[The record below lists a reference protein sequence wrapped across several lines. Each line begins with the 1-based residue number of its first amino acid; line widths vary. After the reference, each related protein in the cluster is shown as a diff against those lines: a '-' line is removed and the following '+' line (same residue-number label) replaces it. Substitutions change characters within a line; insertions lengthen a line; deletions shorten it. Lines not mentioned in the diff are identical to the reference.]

1 MPRFLLALRDTA
13 NVRASCG
20 AAGVS
25 RAEAYRQ
32 RQKLTRFRNAWDEAV
47 DDAVDTLEEVAWKRA
62 KDESDYL
69 LWKLLASLRRDKYGD
84 QITVNVR
91 NAARQLATQ
100 YGLDER
106 ELVAEAERIV
116 SENASKA

>member
-1 MPRFLLALRDTA
+1 MLRFLLALRETA
-13 NVRASCG
+13 NVRKSCM
-20 AAGVS
+20 AAGIS
-25 RAEAYRQ
+25 RTEAYRQ
-32 RQKLTRFRNAWDEAV
+32 RQKFVRFRNAWDEAV

-69 LWKLLASLRRDKYGD
+69 LWKLLASLRREKYGD
-84 QITVNVR
+84 QITVNIR
-91 NAARQLATQ
+91 HAARQLATQ

-116 SENASKA
+116 AESAGR